1 VWQALGRG
9 RGLCPHE
16 AYVLGRETGNSKYR
30 LYMILQFLGYNT
42 GSDTR
47 KNRQD
52 SQDDGGP
59 VVESGRGRLF
69 DI

>member
-1 VWQALGRG
+1 MWQALGRG

-30 LYMILQFLGYNT
+30 LYMILQFLGHNT

-52 SQDDGGP
+52 SQTG
-59 VVESGRGRLF
+59 
-69 DI
+69 